1 MTIRLRLLIRLR
13 PVLRFI
19 NHRILHTEDS
29 PERIGRGIAIG
40 LFTACLPLFGLHL
53 ILAFFFAWALRANK
67 VMAMLFVWVS
77 NPLTAPFIYYPC
89 YRVGRFILGFF
100 QAEPIASSEQIEA
113 IFVEILSFERLFR
126 DFFSPDLWKQIWNV
140 FVSIGQ
146 EMFVG
151 GLLVGLIIAKISYFF
166 SVAFINFHRDRR
178 AKRMSRRSSR
188 LN

>member
-1 MTIRLRLLIRLR
+1 MTTRLRLLIRFR

-29 PERIGRGIAIG
+29 PQRIGRGIAIG
-40 LFTACLPLFGLHL
+40 LFTACLPLFGVHL

-67 VMAMLFVWVS
+67 AMAMLFVWVS

-100 QAEPIASSEQIEA
+100 QSEPVASPEQIKA
-113 IFVEILSFERLFR
+113 IFIEILSFERVLTNLFN
-126 DFFSPDLWKQIWNV
+126 PDLWQQIRDV
-140 FVSIGQ
+140 FLTIGQ

-151 GLLVGLIIAKISYFF
+151 GVLIGLIAAKISYSF
-166 SVAFINFHRDRR
+166 SVTFIRFHRTRR
-178 AKRMSRRSSR
+178 TRRKSGLSSAS
-188 LN
+188 N